1 MNSKDR
7 EDDLETEI
15 RYAIEDAVI
24 GDRLDSSLIGRV
36 KTVIRAI
43 LLRRGLGAART
54 QVELSDVGLNVRITL
69 PPNVPRVR
77 VIRLS
82 FGGDTFAGI

>member
-1 MNSKDR
+1 MNSTDR

-24 GDRLDSSLIGRV
+24 GERLDSSLIGRV
-36 KTVIRAI
+36 KTVVRAI

-54 QVELSDVGLNVRITL
+54 QVELSGTGLNVRITL

-77 VIRLS
+77 MIRLS